1 MELRLATPDD
11 APAVQAIYRPYVE
24 RTAVSFE
31 TEAPSADE
39 VAQRIDKALSRWS
52 WVVAEEAGAVLGY
65 AYAGAF
71 AERAAY
77 GWSVTCSVYV
87 GDRAQRRGLGRQL
100 YDDLF
105 VRLAARGFC
114 RAYAGIALPNA
125 ASVGL
130 HTAMGFTP
138 VGVYHRVGWKF
149 GRWHDVGWFER
160 ALRDDEPPP
169 ARV

>member
-11 APAVQAIYRPYVE
+11 ASAVQAIYRPYVE
-24 RTAVSFE
+24 TTAVSFE
-31 TEAPSADE
+31 TEAPTVPEMAR
-39 VAQRIDKALSRWS
+39 RIDKALSRWS
-52 WVVAEEAGAVLGY
+52 WVVAEEDGRVLGY

-87 GDRAQRRGLGRQL
+87 GERAQRRGVGRRL
-100 YDDLF
+100 YEDLF
-105 VRLAARGFC
+105 ARLAGRGFC
-114 RAYAGIALPNA
+114 RALAGIALPNEG
-125 ASVGL
+125 SVGL

-160 ALRDDEPPP
+160 VLRDDPTPPVQ
-169 ARV
+169 A